1 MKTQCEREISE
12 LHQFFEDW
20 FTGKLSTDK
29 EFARLENVL
38 AEDFFIIT
46 PSARQTQREPLLR
59 NIKNTN
65 GAFKKPD
72 HTFNIT
78 IKNIEC
84 RYQQGD
90 LCLFTYEE
98 WQEQDGQT
106 NGRVSSV
113 LFHKKK
119 GTPNGVAWM
128 HVHEV
133 AIPSD

>member
-1 MKTQCEREISE
+1 MKKQCEQEINE

-20 FTGKLSTDK
+20 FTGKLSTDE
-29 EFARLENVL
+29 EFSRLEKAL

-46 PSARQTQREPLLR
+46 PNARQTLRESLLR
-59 NIKNTN
+59 NIKNTQ
-65 GAFKKPD
+65 GTLKAPD
-72 HTFNIT
+72 HTFDIT

-98 WQEQDGQT
+98 WQEQDGQA

-119 GTPNGVAWM
+119 DTPNGVEWM